1 MLPSSEIDLVVQT
14 GDGSDLDGWMVL
26 ADYDFNDKLGAAF
39 RVSSNELNAA
49 DDYEKVTIA
58 PNYAITESLG
68 AILEYSDVEN
78 AGADGNELAL
88 EFLYTF

>member
-1 MLPSSEIDLVVQT
+1 MLAAEFTELDA
-14 GDGSDLDGWMVL
+14 GGANADLDGWMVL

-39 RVSSNELNAA
+39 RVSSNELDATN
-49 DDYEKVTIA
+49 DYEKVTIA